1 MKTDS
6 SDMIKIKV
14 AVLDQSMSDYVKL
27 QHHKYRSKKYLEES
41 FLYSYCMF
49 WHDDYTFLHFFNEDG
64 TNQSTLDFIRSA
76 MQRNVKNLEPMR
88 KHLKEKSIAFWKN
101 KYMKTFTIPPY
112 IVFQGEVWNLL
123 TGSEKI
129 DHSSKEI
136 FFDKKAENAEERLI
150 YMFVLLINDEF
161 DLKLKKKQIER
172 LNESFFEFLKMN
184 KLYL

>member
-6 SDMIKIKV
+6 SDMTKIKV

-64 TNQSTLDFIRSA
+64 TNQTTLQFIRTA
-76 MQRNVKNLEPMR
+76 INRNVESLQPMR
-88 KHLKEKSIAFWKN
+88 KHLKEKSIDFWKK
-101 KYMKTFTIPPY
+101 KYMKTFTIPAY

-136 FFDKKAENAEERLI
+136 YFDKRADNAEERLV
-150 YMFVLLINDEF
+150 YMFTLLVNDEF
-161 DLKLKKKQIER
+161 SLKLRKKQIEK
-172 LNESFFEFLKMN
+172 LSDSFFELIKMN